1 MDTKS
6 PHFPEV
12 QYRALFDLLVLAM
25 YADGHLTTVQDGQL
39 QKLLTEM
46 GCTEKTDRQGEFD
59 ASVTRMRPF
68 ANSIHRAKNQAL
80 FLADAFTTRQQQRQ
94 AFEAVEQMMTADSH
108 VTSWENTL
116 LSELR
121 MKFRM

>member
-39 QKLLTEM
+39 
-46 GCTEKTDRQGEFD
+46 
-59 ASVTRMRPF
+59 
-68 ANSIHRAKNQAL
+68 
-80 FLADAFTTRQQQRQ
+80 
-94 AFEAVEQMMTADSH
+94 
-108 VTSWENTL
+108 
-116 LSELR
+116 
-121 MKFRM
+121 